1 MASPPPMTH
10 GLVEGV
16 NVNILWQMM
25 KYMFEMLK
33 TTVDQQKVD
42 RRRSLRV
49 TPVSHLFHQ

>member
-49 TPVSHLFHQ
+49 TPVSHLFRQ